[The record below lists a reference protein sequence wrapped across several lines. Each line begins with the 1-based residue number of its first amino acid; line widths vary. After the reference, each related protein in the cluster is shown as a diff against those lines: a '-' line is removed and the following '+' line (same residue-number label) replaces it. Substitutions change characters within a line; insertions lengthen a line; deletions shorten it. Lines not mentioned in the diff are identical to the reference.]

1 MNKME
6 ILTSKWMMIA
16 YIVITFGVILL
27 ILGKK
32 SVNSEIIVNAP
43 KEKIWQVLLNTEEY
57 EQWNSVINSVEG
69 ILKEGERVKFMFHQE
84 EGKSY
89 PISAKVRKVET
100 NSLLNQFGG
109 YTGIITY
116 NHTYTLNESDTNTK
130 VIIHEEYNGLMVPF
144 WNPKPVQ
151 KAYDRLNKDIKK
163 RVESVKN

>member
-16 YIVITFGVILL
+16 YTVITFGIILL

-32 SVNSEIIVNAP
+32 TVHSEIIVNAP
-43 KEKIWQVLLNTEEY
+43 KEKVWKVLLNTDKYEE
-57 EQWNSVINSVEG
+57 WNSVIKSVEG
-69 ILKEGERVKFMFHQE
+69 ILKEGGRVNFIFHQE

-116 NHTYTLNESDTNTK
+116 NHTYTLKKSDTNTK
-130 VIIHEEYNGLMVPF
+130 VIIQEEYSGLMVPF
-144 WNPKPVQ
+144 WNPDPVQ

-163 RVESVKN
+163 RVESLES

>member
-1 MNKME
+1 
-6 ILTSKWMMIA
+6 
-16 YIVITFGVILL
+16 
-27 ILGKK
+27 
-32 SVNSEIIVNAP
+32 
-43 KEKIWQVLLNTEEY
+43 
-57 EQWNSVINSVEG
+57 
-69 ILKEGERVKFMFHQE
+69 MFHQE

-116 NHTYTLNESDTNTK
+116 NHTYTLNESYTNTK
-130 VIIHEEYNGLMVPF
+130 VIIHEKYDGLMVPF

-163 RVESVKN
+163 RVESLKN

>member
-1 MNKME
+1 M
-6 ILTSKWMMIA
+6 
-16 YIVITFGVILL
+16 
-27 ILGKK
+27 
-32 SVNSEIIVNAP
+32 
-43 KEKIWQVLLNTEEY
+43 LNTDKYEE
-57 EQWNSVINSVEG
+57 WNSVIKSVEG
-69 ILKEGERVKFMFHQE
+69 ILKEGGRVNFIFHQE

-130 VIIHEEYNGLMVPF
+130 VIIHEEYSGLMVPF
-144 WNPKPVQ
+144 WNPEPVQ

-163 RVESVKN
+163 RVESLES

>member
-1 MNKME
+1 
-6 ILTSKWMMIA
+6 MIR
-16 YIVITFGVILL
+16 
-27 ILGKK
+27 
-32 SVNSEIIVNAP
+32 P
-43 KEKIWQVLLNTEEY
+43 
-57 EQWNSVINSVEG
+57 QWNSVINSVEG

-130 VIIHEEYNGLMVPF
+130 VIIHEKYNGLMVPF
-144 WNPKPVQ
+144 WNLKPVQ

-163 RVESVKN
+163 RVESLKN